1 MDNIAVLL
9 IMASLHCFLPHS
21 DFPHMDK
28 QHTKSPHSDFQHL
41 DNLHTKSP
49 HSDFP
54 YVDKPILDN
63 PIFYDIICKSAKSN
77 GTGKDW
83 NMDIYL
89 KKEMT
94 FEEWLRYWFETYS
107 RRTVKHSTA
116 VSYIG
121 YINGHIAPEIGSYS
135 LSELN
140 TDILQRFINNQAD
153 NGSLKGGGL
162 SPKTLQN
169 MNRMIHKSLEKA
181 MELDLIVKNYASFV
195 EIPRIEE
202 TEMRVLTVEEQEQ
215 LEKELTTSNEKL
227 AFGVYLS
234 LTLGIRLGEV
244 LGLRWSDIDTQKGIV
259 RIRRTVNRL
268 EKLDGS
274 GTELVVGTPKSKK
287 SLRDIPISEGYCQ
300 KLMYY
305 WARSSQIMRK
315 PPKDNDYLLRSAVG
329 GPAEPKTMQETF
341 KRILKAAGVADANFH
356 SLRHTFATRA
366 IEKGADVKTLS
377 VLLGH
382 SDVNITLNRYAHV
395 LDEQKRKTMNLLLG
409 E

>member
-1 MDNIAVLL
+1 
-9 IMASLHCFLPHS
+9 
-21 DFPHMDK
+21 
-28 QHTKSPHSDFQHL
+28 
-41 DNLHTKSP
+41 
-49 HSDFP
+49 
-54 YVDKPILDN
+54 
-63 PIFYDIICKSAKSN
+63 
-77 GTGKDW
+77 
-83 NMDIYL
+83 MDIYL

-107 RRTVKHSTA
+107 RRTVKRSTA

>member
-1 MDNIAVLL
+1 
-9 IMASLHCFLPHS
+9 
-21 DFPHMDK
+21 
-28 QHTKSPHSDFQHL
+28 
-41 DNLHTKSP
+41 
-49 HSDFP
+49 
-54 YVDKPILDN
+54 
-63 PIFYDIICKSAKSN
+63 
-77 GTGKDW
+77 
-83 NMDIYL
+83 MDIEL

-94 FEEWLRYWFETYS
+94 FEEWLKYWFETYS

-121 YINGHIAPEIGSYS
+121 YINGHITPNIGSLM

-140 TDILQRFINNQAD
+140 TDVLQRFINNQSD

-181 MELDLIVKNYASFV
+181 IELDLIVKNYASFV

-202 TEMRVLTVEEQEQ
+202 VEMRVLTVEEQQ
-215 LEKELTTSNEKL
+215 LLENELKTSNEKL

-244 LGLRWSDIDTQKGIV
+244 LGLRWSDIDTRKGIV
-259 RIRRTVNRL
+259 HIRRTVNRL

-274 GTELVVGTPKSKK
+274 GTELVVGTPKSKN

-300 KLMYY
+300 KLMCY

-315 PPKDNDYLLRSAVG
+315 PPKDTDYLLRSAVG
-329 GPAEPKTMQETF
+329 GPAEPKTMQKTF

>member
-1 MDNIAVLL
+1 
-9 IMASLHCFLPHS
+9 
-21 DFPHMDK
+21 
-28 QHTKSPHSDFQHL
+28 
-41 DNLHTKSP
+41 
-49 HSDFP
+49 
-54 YVDKPILDN
+54 
-63 PIFYDIICKSAKSN
+63 
-77 GTGKDW
+77 
-83 NMDIYL
+83 MDIYL

-181 MELDLIVKNYASFV
+181 IELDLIVKNYASFV

-382 SDVNITLNRYAHV
+382 SDVNITLNRYLFAAHMVAKV
-395 LDEQKRKTMNLLLG
+395 LDRKVTQKWAFLMFFNKKFRDDEVNAARKIIQDKYDEFLMISNEQFLNAQANVKRGEYLVTEVKKNLSEFG
-409 E
+409 ESSYMKNFWSK

>member
-1 MDNIAVLL
+1 
-9 IMASLHCFLPHS
+9 
-21 DFPHMDK
+21 
-28 QHTKSPHSDFQHL
+28 
-41 DNLHTKSP
+41 
-49 HSDFP
+49 
-54 YVDKPILDN
+54 
-63 PIFYDIICKSAKSN
+63 
-77 GTGKDW
+77 
-83 NMDIYL
+83 MDIEL

-94 FEEWLRYWFETYS
+94 FEEWLKYWFETYS

-121 YINGHIAPEIGSYS
+121 YINGHITPNIGSLT
-135 LSELN
+135 LSALN
-140 TDILQRFINNQAD
+140 TDVLQRFINAQAD
-153 NGSLKGGGL
+153 GGSLKGGGL

-181 MELDLIVKNYASFV
+181 IELDLIVKNYASFV
-195 EIPRIEE
+195 EIPHREE
-202 TEMRVLTVEEQEQ
+202 TEMRVLTVEEQML
-215 LEKELTTSNEKL
+215 LENELKTSTERL

-244 LGLRWSDIDTQKGIV
+244 LGLRWSDIDTRNGIV
-259 RIRRTVNRL
+259 HIRRTVNRL

-382 SDVNITLNRYAHV
+382 SDVNITLNRYLFAAHMVAKV
-395 LDEQKRKTMNLLLG
+395 LDRKVTQKWAFLMFFNKKFRDDEVNAARKIIQDKYDEFLMISNEQFLNAQANVKRGEYLVTEVKKNLSEFG
-409 E
+409 ESSYMKNFWSK

>member
-1 MDNIAVLL
+1 
-9 IMASLHCFLPHS
+9 
-21 DFPHMDK
+21 
-28 QHTKSPHSDFQHL
+28 
-41 DNLHTKSP
+41 
-49 HSDFP
+49 
-54 YVDKPILDN
+54 
-63 PIFYDIICKSAKSN
+63 
-77 GTGKDW
+77 
-83 NMDIYL
+83 MDIEL

-94 FEEWLRYWFETYS
+94 FEEWLKYWFETYS

-121 YINGHIAPEIGSYS
+121 YINGHITPNIGSLT

-140 TDILQRFINNQAD
+140 TDVLQRFINNQSD

-181 MELDLIVKNYASFV
+181 IELDLIVKNYASFV

-202 TEMRVLTVEEQEQ
+202 VEMRVLTVEEQQ
-215 LEKELTTSNEKL
+215 LLENELKTSNEKL

-244 LGLRWSDIDTQKGIV
+244 LGLRWSDIDTRKGIV
-259 RIRRTVNRL
+259 HIRRTVNRL

-274 GTELVVGTPKSKK
+274 GTELVVGTPKSKN

-300 KLMYY
+300 KLMCY

-315 PPKDNDYLLRSAVG
+315 PPDDNDYLLRSAVG

-356 SLRHTFATRA
+356 TLRHTFATRA

-395 LDEQKRKTMNLLLG
+395 LDEKKRKTMNLLLG

>member
-1 MDNIAVLL
+1 
-9 IMASLHCFLPHS
+9 
-21 DFPHMDK
+21 
-28 QHTKSPHSDFQHL
+28 
-41 DNLHTKSP
+41 
-49 HSDFP
+49 
-54 YVDKPILDN
+54 
-63 PIFYDIICKSAKSN
+63 
-77 GTGKDW
+77 
-83 NMDIYL
+83 MDIEL

-94 FEEWLRYWFETYS
+94 FEEWLKYWFETYS

-121 YINGHIAPEIGSYS
+121 YINGHITPNIGSLT

-140 TDILQRFINNQAD
+140 TDVLQRFINNQSD
-153 NGSLKGGGL
+153 NGNLKGGGL

-181 MELDLIVKNYASFV
+181 IELDLIVKNYASFV

-202 TEMRVLTVEEQEQ
+202 VEMRVLTVEEQQ
-215 LEKELTTSNEKL
+215 LLENELKTSNEKL

-244 LGLRWSDIDTQKGIV
+244 LGLRWSDIDTRKGIV

-274 GTELVVGTPKSKK
+274 GTELVVGTPKSKN

-300 KLMYY
+300 KLMCY

-315 PPKDNDYLLRSAVG
+315 PPDYNDYLLRSAVG

>member
-1 MDNIAVLL
+1 
-9 IMASLHCFLPHS
+9 
-21 DFPHMDK
+21 
-28 QHTKSPHSDFQHL
+28 
-41 DNLHTKSP
+41 
-49 HSDFP
+49 
-54 YVDKPILDN
+54 
-63 PIFYDIICKSAKSN
+63 
-77 GTGKDW
+77 
-83 NMDIYL
+83 MDIYL

-107 RRTVKHSTA
+107 RRTVKRSTA

-382 SDVNITLNRYAHV
+382 SDVNITLNRYLFAAHMVAKV
-395 LDEQKRKTMNLLLG
+395 LDRKVTQKWAFLMFFNKKFRDDEVNAARKIIQDKYDEFLMISNEQFLNAQANVKRGEYLVTEVKKNLSEFG
-409 E
+409 ESSYMKNFWSK